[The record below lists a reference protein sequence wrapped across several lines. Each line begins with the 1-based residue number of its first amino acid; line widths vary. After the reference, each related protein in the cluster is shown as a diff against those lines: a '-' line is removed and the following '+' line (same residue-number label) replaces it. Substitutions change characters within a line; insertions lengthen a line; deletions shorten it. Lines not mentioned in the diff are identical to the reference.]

1 MKPLTLHLV
10 PRACLNMGFTLIEMV
25 VVIVILSII
34 ALLVFPRLPSVGDGD
49 LRSSA
54 RSIAA
59 TIRYIEDLAIT
70 SRSSYRM
77 RFNLDDATLVIK
89 KIGSDGSEQTAD
101 DLLLSRKILAEEI
114 RIADVTSSRLGKISI
129 GEVNLDFGPQGLREF
144 VSIHLLSPK
153 GHYYTVQAYP
163 RSGKVK
169 VFDNYS
175 GGTL

>member
-1 MKPLTLHLV
+1 MNSHNSRPV
-10 PRACLNMGFTLIEMV
+10 RQSCFDRGFTLIEMV

-34 ALLVFPRLPSVGDGD
+34 ALLVYPKLPSVGDGD
-49 LRSSA
+49 LRTSA

-59 TIRYIEDLAIT
+59 TIRYLEDLAIT
-70 SRSSYRM
+70 TRSSYRM
-77 RFNLDDATLVIK
+77 RFNLDDATLVVK
-89 KIGSDGSEQTAD
+89 KIGADGSEQTAD

-114 RIADVTSSRLGKISI
+114 RISDVTSSRLGKISI
-129 GEVNLDFGPQGLREF
+129 GEVNLDFGPLGLREF

-163 RSGKVK
+163 RSGRVK